1 MPDRYT
7 YLKMGN
13 VILIML
19 CLGIK
24 LIPDYTIWNNNSNQ
38 AITNSKNRISINP
51 NFQLI
56 EENANGLIV
65 EVKRMCIA

>member
-1 MPDRYT
+1 VRRFT
-7 YLKMGN
+7 
-13 VILIML
+13 
-19 CLGIK
+19 
-24 LIPDYTIWNNNSNQ
+24 DYAIWNNNSNQ